1 MVVKEDIILDLELE
15 KIKVE
20 SEIKKLE
27 IYLKEIEMEIEKYN
41 ERKKKI

>member
-1 MVVKEDIILDLELE
+1 MVVKEDIILNLELE